1 MKVITGIVLSMLAY
15 LAISIVL
22 VLVVHAC
29 LPGEI
34 TWDGQVV
41 GQLALLLDLGVQGIA
56 CFAAGAVA
64 LSHAQGSVRLATAA
78 MGGAIFT
85 IVLGSTLS
93 FWNLA
98 PPWYDWAVIAMT
110 LPFVAL
116 GAAWRRAAWPGVP
129 ARAPARARAR

>member
-22 VLVVHAC
+22 VLVVHAS
-29 LPGEI
+29 LPGEV

-41 GQLALLLDLGVQGIA
+41 GRLALLLDLGVQAVA
-56 CFAAGAVA
+56 CFVAGAVA
-64 LSHAQGSVRLATAA
+64 LAHAQGSIRLATAA
-78 MGGAIFT
+78 MGGAILAL
-85 IVLGSTLS
+85 VLASTVS

-98 PPWYDWAVIAMT
+98 PAWYDWAVIAMT

-116 GAAWRRAAWPGVP
+116 GAAWRRAAWPAVP
-129 ARAPARARAR
+129 APARASR